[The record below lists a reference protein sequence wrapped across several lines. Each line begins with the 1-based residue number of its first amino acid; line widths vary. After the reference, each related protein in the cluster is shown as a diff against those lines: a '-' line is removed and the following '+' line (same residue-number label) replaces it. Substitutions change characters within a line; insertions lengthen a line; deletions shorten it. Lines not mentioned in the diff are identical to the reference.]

1 MIIGADN
8 SAAVLICTDSG
19 AKLLHYRAET
29 FCFLQFSQASGN
41 INISEIIDFDKKI
54 FCRPTFVWSQTPCWE
69 PIHTQHLWVN
79 IALERKSQNHTLT
92 RGCSERPRVFL
103 HKAIFISRKHNPS
116 DMLVT
121 PPE

>member
-41 INISEIIDFDKKI
+41 INISEIIDFDKKS
-54 FCRPTFVWSQTPCWE
+54 FVDPLLSEVRHPAGNLS
-69 PIHTQHLWVN
+69 ILN
-79 IALERKSQNHTLT
+79 I
-92 RGCSERPRVFL
+92 SE
-103 HKAIFISRKHNPS
+103 
-116 DMLVT
+116 
-121 PPE
+121 